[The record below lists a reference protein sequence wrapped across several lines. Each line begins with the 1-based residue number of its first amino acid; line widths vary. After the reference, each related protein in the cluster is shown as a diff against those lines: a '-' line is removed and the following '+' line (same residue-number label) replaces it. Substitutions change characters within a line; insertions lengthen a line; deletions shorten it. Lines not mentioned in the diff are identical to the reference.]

1 MCAQAF
7 IKALSISSSILNKL
21 SVTMFFL
28 STTGMSDVIRKNKV
42 KDILIKMELDMD
54 QDSVKALALFHDK
67 TF

>member
-7 IKALSISSSILNKL
+7 IKALSISSSILNTL

-54 QDSVKALALFHDK
+54 QASVKALVLFHDK
-67 TF
+67 KC